1 MRIVLFGPP
10 GAGKGTQAH
19 YLAEKFGLA
28 LIATGDI
35 FRDNVENETP
45 LGQQAKQYMEQG
57 ELVPDEVV
65 VQMVLDRLDQPDA
78 KDGFVLD
85 GFPRT
90 LIQAQAL
97 ENALAER
104 DRPLTAVL
112 KFVVP
117 DEVVVKR
124 LAGRR
129 TCRRCQRTYNVEFK
143 PPSTEG
149 TCDYCGGELIQR
161 RDDREETVRHRLDV
175 YHRDTEPLE
184 FYFWERGL
192 LHEIDADGYMETVTQ
207 RAVEALSDLANG
219 NGGSNGNGRASGSG
233 RAGAPAPAGP

>member
-19 YLAEKFGLA
+19 RLADRMDLA

-35 FRDNVENETP
+35 FRANVSNDTE
-45 LGQQAKQYMEQG
+45 LGREAKSYMDTG
-57 ELVPDEVV
+57 GLVPDDVV
-65 VQMVLDRLDQPDA
+65 VRMVLDRLDEEDA
-78 KDGFVLD
+78 HHGFILD

-90 LIQAQAL
+90 LPQAQAL

-104 DRPLTAVL
+104 SRPLGAVL

-117 DEVVVKR
+117 DEVAVKR

-129 TCRRCQRTYNVEFK
+129 TCTRCQRTYNMEFHPPRVE
-143 PPSTEG
+143 G
-149 TCDYCGGELIQR
+149 VCDACGGPLGV
-161 RDDREETVRHRLDV
+161 RDDDTEETVRHRLEV
-175 YHRDTEPLE
+175 YHHDTEPLE

-192 LHEIDADGYMETVTQ
+192 FRQVDAEGTEDEVTE
-207 RAVEALSDLANG
+207 RALDAISDLLEEA
-219 NGGSNGNGRASGSG
+219 
-233 RAGAPAPAGP
+233 